1 MFDPSHLAALSA
13 ILRSGSFERAASEL
27 GVTQSAVSQRIR
39 LLEEQVGTPL
49 VIRGQPCRATEAGGR
64 VFRHAEELR
73 LREQELRLDLGM
85 HSALDGHASIAT
97 AKDARGWPAVRLA
110 VNADSLATW
119 FLPALGR
126 AGGLLFDLV
135 VDDQDHSAD
144 WLKRGEVR
152 AAISSMARPVQGCD
166 CKPLGALRYLATAS
180 PDFVRRWFGDEG
192 ATTEGLM
199 RAPML
204 TFNAK
209 DRLQARWA
217 ERAYGRPVTGPSHW
231 LPSSQ
236 AFVDA
241 AVEGLGWGMNPEV
254 LVAPA
259 LESGRLCVL
268 KPDCPLDVPLYWHVS
283 RSVERLMTPVTK
295 AVVEVARQ
303 RLRPIA

>member
-1 MFDPSHLAALSA
+1 MFDPSHLTALSA

-27 GVTQSAVSQRIR
+27 GLTQSAVSQRIR

-49 VIRGQPCRATEAGGR
+49 VIRAQPCRATEAGQR

-73 LREQELRLDLGM
+73 LLEQDLRTDLGM
-85 HSALDGHASIAT
+85 GRDFGGEAGGRSSD
-97 AKDARGWPAVRLA
+97 DPRGWPAVRLA

-119 FLPALGR
+119 FLPALAR
-126 AGGLLFDLV
+126 AGDLLFDLV

-152 AAISSMARPVQGCD
+152 AAISSAPKPVQGCD
-166 CKPLGALRYLATAS
+166 CRPLGALRYVATAS
-180 PDFVRRWFGDEG
+180 PGFCQRWFGDDG
-192 ATTEGLM
+192 VTAAGLK
-199 RAPML
+199 RAPLL

-217 ERAYGRPVTGPSHW
+217 EQAFGSTATGPSHW

-241 AVEGLGWGMNPEV
+241 AVAGLGWGMNPEV
-254 LVAPA
+254 LAAPA
-259 LESGRLCVL
+259 LADGRLVL
-268 KPDCPLDVPLYWHVS
+268 LKADSPLDVPLYWHVS
-283 RSVERLMTPVTK
+283 RSVQRLMQPVTQ
-295 AVVEVARQ
+295 AVLEAARHA
-303 RLRPIA
+303 LRPIT

>member
-27 GVTQSAVSQRIR
+27 GLTQSAVSQRIR

-49 VIRGQPCRATEAGGR
+49 VIRAQPCRATEAGGR

-73 LREQELRLDLGM
+73 LLEQELRTDLGM
-85 HSALDGHASIAT
+85 EMNASGMSATGQGD
-97 AKDARGWPAVRLA
+97 DPRGWPTVRLA

-119 FLPALGR
+119 FLPSLAR
-126 AGGLLFDLV
+126 AGNLLFDLV

-152 AAISSMARPVQGCD
+152 AAISSAPKPVQGCD
-166 CKPLGALRYLATAS
+166 CRPLGALRYVATAS
-180 PDFVRRWFGDEG
+180 PEFCRRWFGDEG
-192 ATTEGLM
+192 VTATALT
-199 RAPML
+199 RAPIL

-209 DRLQARWA
+209 DRLQIRWA
-217 ERAYGRPVTGPSHW
+217 EQAFGTTAIGPSHW

-241 AVEGLGWGMNPEV
+241 AAAGLGWGMNPEV
-254 LVAPA
+254 LAAPA
-259 LESGRLCVL
+259 LADGRLVL
-268 KPDCPLDVPLYWHVS
+268 LNQDCPLDVPLYWHVS
-283 RSVERLMTPVTK
+283 RSVQRLMRPVTE
-295 AVVEVARQ
+295 AVQEAARQ
-303 RLRPIA
+303 SLLPIA

>member
-1 MFDPSHLAALSA
+1 MFDPTQLAALSA
-13 ILRSGSFERAASEL
+13 ILRNGSFERAARVL
-27 GVTQSAVSQRIR
+27 GLTQSAVSQRIR

-49 VIRGQPCRATEAGGR
+49 IIRAQPCRATEAGAR

-73 LREQELRLDLGM
+73 LLEQELRTDLGIGRELG
-85 HSALDGHASIAT
+85 ALASGGTGA
-97 AKDARGWPAVRLA
+97 DARGWPAVRVA

-119 FLPALGR
+119 FLPALAA

-152 AAISSMARPVQGCD
+152 AAISSASRPVQGCD
-166 CKPLGALRYLATAS
+166 CRPLGALRYLATAS
-180 PDFVRRWFGDEG
+180 PAFCRRWFGEEG
-192 ATTEGLM
+192 VTPAGLQ

-209 DRLQARWA
+209 DRLQSRWA
-217 ERAYGRPVTGPSHW
+217 EQAFGASLAGPSHW

-241 AVEGLGWGMNPEV
+241 AAAGLGWGMNPEA
-254 LVAPA
+254 LAAPA
-259 LESGRLCVL
+259 LADGRLMVL
-268 KPDCPLDVPLYWHVS
+268 KADCPLDVPLYWHVS
-283 RSVERLMTPVTK
+283 RSVQRLMQPVTR
-295 AVVEVARQ
+295 AVVEAAR
-303 RLRPIA
+303 RALKPVL